1 MACYLR
7 MIVRIGPELLLL
19 GMGSGVLSI
28 LDIESC
34 IITHSHI
41 FLEFMEISDCIVLD
55 ASHFLLA
62 ADEGVF
68 KVTKSEVIKQSFKEK
83 VVNCICHV
91 TDSVYLLTLPLK
103 TNLIVWNEDSDQQ
116 LLQIDIG
123 VSVYSIRRI
132 LSTKNFI
139 IDAYHGIWALTI
151 TDLKSKKF
159 SYQMILEDSD
169 NAFSSYD
176 KLQLQITDSHFN
188 MAVALNHCYGDDD
201 YDDDE
206 YYGYLTTYQGRI
218 KVVFANI

>member
-1 MACYLR
+1 VDNCLYVNGDETLHVFKVKASLTEPLEEVTEISMACYLR

-103 TNLIVWNEDSDQQ
+103 TNLIVWNEDSD
-116 LLQIDIG
+116 
-123 VSVYSIRRI
+123 
-132 LSTKNFI
+132 
-139 IDAYHGIWALTI
+139 
-151 TDLKSKKF
+151 
-159 SYQMILEDSD
+159 
-169 NAFSSYD
+169 
-176 KLQLQITDSHFN
+176 
-188 MAVALNHCYGDDD
+188 
-201 YDDDE
+201 
-206 YYGYLTTYQGRI
+206 
-218 KVVFANI
+218 